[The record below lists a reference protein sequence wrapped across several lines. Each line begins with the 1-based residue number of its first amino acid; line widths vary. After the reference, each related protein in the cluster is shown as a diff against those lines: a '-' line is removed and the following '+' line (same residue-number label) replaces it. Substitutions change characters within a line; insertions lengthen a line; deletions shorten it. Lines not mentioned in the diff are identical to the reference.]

1 LNINIED
8 ITTALIKNHQSTDS
22 QGFDPYDGLNSSFLK
37 FFTFGSSKLRLYA
50 QQFIKRS
57 IFNYRPVLGIKKE
70 RNPKGIG
77 LLVRAY
83 ILAQNEEYHNT
94 IRELLDWLDV
104 NANNKYHGKCWGY
117 NFDWQSAVFYIPKGE
132 PTVVNTSFIANA
144 FLDAYD
150 VFKAQKY
157 LDIARSACD
166 FILKYLYRTERGE
179 GFCFSYSP
187 FDKSVTHN
195 ANLLAAELLTRVY
208 QYTKEPELLK
218 IAGKAIDFTLAHFN
232 GNGSIYQGT
241 APEQHF
247 IDSFHTGFVL
257 VSLWNIAKYSDLEE
271 KNPIYMRT
279 MYNAYKYYK
288 QTFFEEDGLPH
299 YYYKKKYPIDLHCT
313 SQGIITY
320 LTFKDYDHEAIG
332 LAQTIAKWAID
343 NMWDEKKGYFYY
355 QKTRFFTNKIN
366 YLRWP
371 NIWMFYALTMLMNHG
386 IESI

>member
-1 LNINIED
+1 M
-8 ITTALIKNHQSTDS
+8 
-22 QGFDPYDGLNSSFLK
+22 
-37 FFTFGSSKLRLYA
+37 
-50 QQFIKRS
+50 KRS
-57 IFNYRPVLGIKKE
+57 PINFRPLFGVSKQK
-70 RNPKGIG
+70 NPKGIG

-83 ILAQNEEYHNT
+83 MLMNNKEYENIVH
-94 IRELLDWLDV
+94 ELLTWLLD

-117 NFDWQSAVFYIPKGE
+117 NFDWRSAVFYIPKGE

-144 FLDAYD
+144 FLDAYK
-150 VFKAQKY
+150 VFKEQKY

-166 FILKYLYRTERGE
+166 FILKDLYRTERGE

-208 QYTKEPELLK
+208 QYTKEPELLHA
-218 IAGKAIDFTLAHFN
+218 AGKAVDFTLVNFN

-288 QTFFEEDGLPH
+288 QTFFEKDGLPH
-299 YYYKKKYPIDLHCT
+299 YYSNKKYPIDLHCT

-355 QKTRFFTNKIN
+355 QKTRLYTNKIQ

-371 NIWMFYALTMLMNHG
+371 NIWMFYALAMLNNHG
-386 IESI
+386 IE